1 MLKKAIE
8 LSAMCGLKMYVMMY
22 DQQKDKIIEYMSSS
36 QFSIQKASE
45 ILESSKKVKSKKK
58 FHHLVFTNKDYYS
71 FVTNQQKSLNKED
84 GVWFGPQSKSES
96 KEDSGNDQSQDSI
109 GKNEKS
115 RKSKSHEDVLK
126 KDVNILKHGNGTP
139 SFTVTD

>member
-36 QFSIQKASE
+36 EFSIQKASE

-84 GVWFGPQSKSES
+84 GVWFGP
-96 KEDSGNDQSQDSI
+96 
-109 GKNEKS
+109 
-115 RKSKSHEDVLK
+115 
-126 KDVNILKHGNGTP
+126 
-139 SFTVTD
+139 